1 MIDIHSH
8 IIPNIDDGSTSEEI
22 SIEML
27 KQAYESGTRVLVLT
41 PHYYR
46 GKFIEP
52 LERVK
57 QKAEEVRS
65 LAKRNDIDI
74 ELLVGQEV
82 YFTPSLLEDLDN
94 KEIGTIND
102 SRYMLIEF
110 NLMKFEYEY
119 FDILHELRV
128 RGITPIIA
136 HPERYRDFQKEPSKI
151 NEFIDAGCLFQL
163 NANSTSGILGSEAKK
178 LSELFIKNR
187 IYSFIGSDA
196 HGLGKR
202 NTDVSIYQN
211 DIEKVDRNF
220 FEEILKNSIRLTKN
234 ESVSFEGEKIKLK
247 KKRFFNLF

>member
-27 KQAYESGTRVLVLT
+27 KTSYKSGTKVIVLT

-46 GKFIEP
+46 GKYMEP
-52 LERVK
+52 LTVVK
-57 QKAEEVRS
+57 KKAEEVKE
-65 LAKRNDIDI
+65 LARNNNIDIDI
-74 ELLVGQEV
+74 LVGQEI

-94 KEIGTIND
+94 GEIGTIND
-102 SRYMLIEF
+102 TRYMLIEF
-110 NLMKFEYEY
+110 NLTKFEYEI
-119 FDILHELRV
+119 FDIIHELKI
-128 RGITPIIA
+128 RGIIPVIA

-163 NANSTSGILGSEAKK
+163 NANSISGILGSEAKK
-178 LSELFIKNR
+178 LSEIFIKNK
-187 IYSFIGSDA
+187 IYSFLGSDA

-202 NTDVSIYQN
+202 NTDIYVYKS
-211 DIEKVDRNF
+211 DIEKVDKNF
-220 FEEILKNSIRLTKN
+220 FDRVLNNSNKLIKN
-234 ESVSFEGEKIKLK
+234 EVVNFEGEKIKVK